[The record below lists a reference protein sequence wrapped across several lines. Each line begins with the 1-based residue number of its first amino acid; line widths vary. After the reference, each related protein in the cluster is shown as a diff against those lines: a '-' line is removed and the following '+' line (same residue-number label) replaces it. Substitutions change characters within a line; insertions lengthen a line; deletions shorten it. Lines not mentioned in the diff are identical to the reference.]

1 MILRSPLFSFPIST
15 AAALARFL
23 HDPAVRFRM
32 RSGAPSS
39 IYQRAPFVIKNSEG
53 EKCRAFYG
61 CRVCSFEP
69 LEAPGPPIFSLL
81 FVGLLILAAS
91 GFTLNVAASMD
102 PAEHR
107 HALLPSLPATT
118 TLLVLLKVAQLGVA

>member
-1 MILRSPLFSFPIST
+1 M
-15 AAALARFL
+15 
-23 HDPAVRFRM
+23 
-32 RSGAPSS
+32 
-39 IYQRAPFVIKNSEG
+39 
-53 EKCRAFYG
+53 
-61 CRVCSFEP
+61 
-69 LEAPGPPIFSLL
+69 FSLL